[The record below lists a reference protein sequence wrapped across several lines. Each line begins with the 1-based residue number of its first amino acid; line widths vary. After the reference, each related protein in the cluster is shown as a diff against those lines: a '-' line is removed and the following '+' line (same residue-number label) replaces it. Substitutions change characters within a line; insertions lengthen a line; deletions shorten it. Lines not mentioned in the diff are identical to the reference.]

1 MTDMTGK
8 SEEELWHM
16 SGSVR
21 RSQHSAQYFSGSH
34 FDNGLSGATHHEGG
48 RMGGTNTR
56 QRRRHR
62 PGSNQWHM
70 PHEGGMGS
78 GEQPS
83 HLPPPPPPPWPPPND
98 SLKNL
103 LAQVAPQARI
113 IENTSRLTSRAS
125 AQILSRVLSE
135 TIPGTPS
142 WGSDEPPVD
151 QSGNELDTT
160 NSNYIGSASAYAGA
174 ASSGSRVTGNSGN
187 SASAS
192 ACNGPSNES
201 YDEPPAGIPEEDEED
216 DDRQFMVKWQ
226 ALFNRGSPLLDGT
239 AADPF
244 KEDLR
249 RRGPPKWKKNSERP
263 GHHSR
268 YQQRRQKRETVPL
281 EEGSTEA
288 GEAASASTCEAV
300 DLVFDASRQ
309 PPETVPAEKTSME

>member
-1 MTDMTGK
+1 MTDITGN
-8 SEEELWHM
+8 SEVQLLHM

-21 RSQHSAQYFSGSH
+21 RSQHSAQHFSGSH
-34 FDNGLSGATHHEGG
+34 LDDGLPGATPYNGG
-48 RMGGTNTR
+48 RIGGTNTR

-62 PGSNQWHM
+62 PGGNQLLHM
-70 PHEGGMGS
+70 LHEGGTGS

-83 HLPPPPPPPWPPPND
+83 HLQPPPPPPWPPPND

-135 TIPGTPS
+135 AIPGTPA
-142 WGSDEPPVD
+142 WGSDEPPVHP
-151 QSGNELDTT
+151 SGSELDTT
-160 NSNYIGSASAYAGA
+160 TSNSIGSASTHAGA

-187 SASAS
+187 STSTSAS
-192 ACNGPSNES
+192 SGPSKVS
-201 YDEPPAGIPEEDEED
+201 YGGSRAGIPEEEEE
-216 DDRQFMVKWQ
+216 DDRQFMAKWQ

-268 YQQRRQKRETVPL
+268 YQQRRQKRDIVSQ
-281 EEGSTEA
+281 EEGTTEA
-288 GEAASASTCEAV
+288 GEAASGSTCEAV
-300 DLVFDASRQ
+300 DLVFDASREE
-309 PPETVPAEKTSME
+309 PETVPSEKTSLE